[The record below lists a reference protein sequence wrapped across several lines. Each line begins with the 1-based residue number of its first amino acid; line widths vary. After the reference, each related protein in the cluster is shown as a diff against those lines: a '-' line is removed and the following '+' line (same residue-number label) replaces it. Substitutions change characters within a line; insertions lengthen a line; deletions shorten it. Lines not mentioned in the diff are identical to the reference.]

1 MEDMVTAPS
10 ARLETI
16 GSMGF
21 PNLHRELVRARNS
34 YLGALRRWHEAGF
47 AFDAEAV
54 PLVPSNDGSFTAWTA
69 DQDAV
74 MSACAEAW
82 VDLIAAR
89 RGYGAAV
96 SDLLAND
103 TPPITI

>member
-47 AFDAEAV
+47 AFDAAAV
-54 PLVPSNDGSFTAWTA
+54 PQHGHRGRVLTSAW
-69 DQDAV
+69 
-74 MSACAEAW
+74 
-82 VDLIAAR
+82 IR
-89 RGYGAAV
+89 RTRMVAIEFGMWRSGRAGRSSRSIIV
-96 SDLLAND
+96 G
-103 TPPITI
+103 